1 MTTLKLRKIGSSLGV
16 ILPKDVLGPL
26 HVKEGDT
33 LYVSQDKDGL
43 TLSAYDPDFEAIMNA
58 AEVCDHRYKNTL
70 KQLAK

>member
-16 ILPKDVLGPL
+16 ILPKEILSPL

-33 LYVSQDKDGL
+33 LYLSQDKDGL
-43 TLSAYDPDFEAIMNA
+43 TLSPYDPEFEAILKA
-58 AEVCDHRYKNTL
+58 ADECDHRYKNTL

>member
-43 TLSAYDPDFEAIMNA
+43 TLSAYDPDFEAIMKA
-58 AEVCDHRYKNTL
+58 ADDCDHSYKNTL